1 MVKNLLTAI
10 AAVFPFIVLNGNG
23 WHMMDWDHHMM
34 DWWGI
39 PFLGY
44 WYIVLWVVQFI
55 IAFMVFRDAEKRKM
69 NSLLWFILIILPWI
83 GIFFIIGYLIIRN
96 EEDDS
101 KEAMDAAMI
110 ILDERYAKGEITRKE
125 YLKTRKDIEN
135 MRNKND

>member
-1 MVKNLLTAI
+1 MATI

-23 WHMMDWDHHMM
+23 WHMMDWDRHMM

-44 WYIVLWVVQFI
+44 WYIVLWVIQFI
-55 IAFMVFRDAEKRKM
+55 IAFMVYRDAEKRKM
-69 NSLLWFILIILPWI
+69 NSVLWFVLIILPWI

-96 EEDDS
+96 EEEDS
-101 KEAMDAAMI
+101 KESMDAAMI

-125 YLKTRKDIEN
+125 YLETRKDIEN
-135 MRNKND
+135 MRNKNE

>member
-1 MVKNLLTAI
+1 MVKNIMATI
-10 AAVFPFIVLNGNG
+10 VAVLPFIVLNGDG

-44 WYIVLWVVQFI
+44 WCIVLWVIQFI

-69 NSLLWFILIILPWI
+69 NSLFWFVLIIIPWI
-83 GIFFIIGYLIIRN
+83 GIFFIIGYLILRTE
-96 EEDDS
+96 EEDS
-101 KEAMDAAMI
+101 KGSMDAAMI

-125 YLKTRKDIEN
+125 YLETRKDIEN
-135 MRNKND
+135 MRNKNE

>member
-1 MVKNLLTAI
+1 VL
-10 AAVFPFIVLNGNG
+10 PFIVLNGDG

-44 WYIVLWVVQFI
+44 WYIVLWIIQFI
-55 IAFMVFRDAEKRKM
+55 IAFMVFRDSEKRKM
-69 NSLLWFILIILPWI
+69 NGLFWFVLIIIPWI
-83 GIFFIIGYLIIRN
+83 GIFFIIGYLILRT

-125 YLKTRKDIEN
+125 YLKTRKDIED
-135 MRNKND
+135 MRNNNE

>member
-1 MVKNLLTAI
+1 MTIV
-10 AAVFPFIVLNGNG
+10 AVLPFIVLNGDG

-44 WYIVLWVVQFI
+44 WYIVLWVIQFI
-55 IAFMVFRDAEKRKM
+55 IAFMVFRDSEKRKM
-69 NSLLWFILIILPWI
+69 NGLFWFVLIIIPWI
-83 GIFFIIGYLIIRN
+83 GIFFIIGYLILRT

-110 ILDERYAKGEITRKE
+110 ILDERYAKGEITRDE
-125 YLKTRKDIEN
+125 YLKTRKDIED
-135 MRNKND
+135 MRNNNE

>member
-1 MVKNLLTAI
+1 LVKNLLTAI

-101 KEAMDAAMI
+101 KESMDEAMK

-125 YLKTRKDIEN
+125 YMETRKDIEN
-135 MRNKND
+135 MRNKNE

>member
-1 MVKNLLTAI
+1 LVNNLLTTI
-10 AAVFPFIVLNGNG
+10 AAVFPFIVLNGDG

-44 WYIVLWVVQFI
+44 WYIVLWVIQFI
-55 IAFMVFRDAEKRKM
+55 IAFMVYRDAEKRKM

>member
-1 MVKNLLTAI
+1 MTI
-10 AAVFPFIVLNGNG
+10 AAVLPFIVLNGDG

-44 WYIVLWVVQFI
+44 WYIVLWIIQFI
-55 IAFMVFRDAEKRKM
+55 IAFMVFRDSEKRKM
-69 NSLLWFILIILPWI
+69 NGLFWFVLIIIPWI
-83 GIFFIIGYLIIRN
+83 GIFFIIGYLILRT

-125 YLKTRKDIEN
+125 YLKTRKDIED
-135 MRNKND
+135 MRNNNE